1 MFKIINNS
9 LYLKVI
15 LGLMGVVVLSRL
27 LPHEPNFVPV
37 AAIALFAGTYIQD
50 KKLALIMVMSVL
62 LFSDIMLEL
71 FYGNGFYGTMIFVY
85 GSVAL
90 IATIGFWLRGRV
102 QRQTIMVAS
111 LTGSI
116 LFYLIT
122 NFGVWL
128 VDGMY
133 PLTTDGLIAS
143 YVAAIPFFR
152 GTLLGDLFYNL
163 VLFGSFAL
171 IRLRYPKFVKG

>member
-1 MFKIINNS
+1 MLKTIHNS

-15 LGLMGVVVLSRL
+15 LALMGVVVLSRL

-37 AAIALFAGTYIQD
+37 AAIALFAGTYIQN
-50 KKLALIMVMSVL
+50 KRMALVLIMSVL

-71 FYGNGFYGTMIFVY
+71 FYGNGFYTTMIFVY

-90 IATIGFWLRGRV
+90 IASVGFLLRGRI

-133 PLTTDGLIAS
+133 PLTFDGLINC
-143 YVAAIPFFR
+143 YVAAIPF
-152 GTLLGDLFYNL
+152 LLPSSSLFFKLL
-163 VLFGSFAL
+163 V
-171 IRLRYPKFVKG
+171 